1 MAGTFQN
8 PLMSSMATELPSSEY
23 DPFGIDQI
31 LHEDESSTPTPTPL
45 HLKAISLV
53 LKFELDELR
62 LCRGYLQI
70 HPSTSGYLLTSSPQ
84 GVTWYKN
91 PIYFSLVILFD
102 FTQYTGVPYHMSCE
116 KLIEYR
122 LLCSRAG
129 VSPNTDLA
137 SFEADHEETM
147 WRSQTD
153 FSKWK
158 AVT

>member
-8 PLMSSMATELPSSEY
+8 PLMSSRATELTSSEY
-23 DPFGIDQI
+23 DPFGIDQL

-84 GVTWYKN
+84 GVACYKN

-147 WRSQTD
+147 
-153 FSKWK
+153 
-158 AVT
+158 